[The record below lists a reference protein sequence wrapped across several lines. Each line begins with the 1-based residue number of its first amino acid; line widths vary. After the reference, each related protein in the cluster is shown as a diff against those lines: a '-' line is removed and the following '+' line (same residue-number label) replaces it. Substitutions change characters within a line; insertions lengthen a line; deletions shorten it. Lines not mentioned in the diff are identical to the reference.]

1 MRLTMGKKLVTSFL
15 ILALLVL
22 LSGVVGIMVLNKVS
36 GAADMVVK
44 EKVPVQDAV
53 MKAKLKLKNIEK
65 LICDYS
71 SASSGLDSRAKKLNQ
86 QLEEFTMWISML
98 RYGSSSDRFKASE
111 SYRVYK
117 KLNSGIVVPKAS
129 ARLQKSLDKI
139 FADKEIFLKNCM
151 GLVKAQNLYLGYSVT
166 RNNKNYSL
174 PHYLLLMHQDFI
186 NWYKALE
193 DAVNI
198 VIPFNGNT
206 DPAKGMIGTWVN
218 TFKTHDKGLKK
229 LIKKMN
235 KYNKKIMA
243 YAVKINKAGDSKGKA
258 RQFNRSRGPK
268 ARIVQFFKNMQDY
281 IAPIYRQLDKT
292 KEKQIKAVTK
302 SASTI
307 SNELE
312 SLVKIAENEM
322 SEAMKASQASKKSAS
337 FILIVLTVTAVAAA
351 IILGIIISRG
361 ITKNVTNIV
370 KVTKKIAEG
379 QLNVHADISTNDELG
394 DLCRDTNAM
403 AKHLRQIISKIT
415 EYSEHLTESSTDLTL
430 LASSLSNGAKNM
442 TAKSESVAAAAEEMS
457 TNMNS
462 VAATSE
468 EATANIN
475 TVTIATDEIN
485 SSINEIAKNSEKGSS
500 ITREA
505 VAKAEGA
512 TAKVNELGEA
522 AKAISKVTEVISEI
536 SEQTNLLALNATIEA
551 ARAGEAGKGFAVV
564 ASEIKQ
570 LALQTA
576 EATQDIRT
584 RIEGIQNSTADTVTE
599 IKAVA
604 DIIENVNDIVSTIAA
619 AVEEQSATTKE
630 IADNMGQASGGLQ
643 EVSENVAQS
652 SDVAQEIAKDIGDV
666 NTSSIELA
674 KSSEEL
680 NINSRNLKQL
690 AGDLQEIVNQFR
702 L

>member
-36 GAADMVVK
+36 GSADMVVK
-44 EKVPVQDAV
+44 EKVPVQYAV
-53 MKAKLKLKNIEK
+53 MEANLKLKNIEK
-65 LICDYS
+65 LICEYS
-71 SASSGLDSRAKKLNQ
+71 SASSGLESRAEMLNRQ
-86 QLEEFTMWISML
+86 MDEFTMWIYML
-98 RYGSSSDRFKASE
+98 RYGSTSEKFKASD
-111 SYRVYK
+111 SYAVYK
-117 KLNSGIVVPKAS
+117 KLTSDIVVPRAS
-129 ARLQKSLDKI
+129 ERLQQSLDKI
-139 FADKEIFLKNCM
+139 FKDNAVFRKNCM
-151 GLVKAQNLYLGYSVT
+151 DLVRAQNMYLGYSVT
-166 RNNKNYSL
+166 LSGKNYSL

-206 DPAKGMIGTWVN
+206 DPGKGMIGTWIR
-218 TFKTHDKGLKK
+218 TFKTDDKGLKK
-229 LIKKMN
+229 LIKKME
-235 KYNKKIMA
+235 KYNKKIMG
-243 YAVKINKAGDSKGKA
+243 YAEKINNAGDSKGKL
-258 RQFNRSRGPK
+258 RQFNRSKGPK
-268 ARIVQFFKNMQDY
+268 ARIDQYFKKMQDY

-292 KEKQIKAVTK
+292 KTKQITAVTE
-302 SASTI
+302 SAI
-307 SNELE
+307 KINNELE
-312 SLVKIAENEM
+312 GLVKIAEKEM
-322 SEAMKASQASKKSAS
+322 SDAMRASQASKKSAS
-337 FILIVLTVTAVAAA
+337 LILIVLTFTAVGAA

-361 ITKNVTNIV
+361 ITRNINNIV
-370 KVTKKIAEG
+370 EVTRKIAEG
-379 QLNVHADISTNDELG
+379 QLDVRADISSNDELG
-394 DLCRDTNAM
+394 DLGRDTNAM
-403 AKHLRQIISKIT
+403 AQHLRQIISTIT
-415 EYSEHLTESSTDLTL
+415 EYSEHLTESSSDLTL
-430 LASSLSNGAKNM
+430 VASSLSNEAKDM

-457 TNMNS
+457 ANMNS

-475 TVTIATDEIN
+475 TVSIATDEIN
-485 SSINEIAKNSEKGSS
+485 SSIKEIAKNSEKGSS
-500 ITREA
+500 ITKQA
-505 VAKAEGA
+505 VIKTEGA

-599 IKAVA
+599 IEAVA
-604 DIIENVNDIVSTIAA
+604 GIIENVNDIVSSIAA
-619 AVEEQSATTKE
+619 AVDEQSATTKE
-630 IADNMGQASGGLQ
+630 IADNMGQASGGLK

-652 SDVAQEIAKDIGDV
+652 SDVAKEIAMDIGDV
-666 NTSSIELA
+666 NASTIEVAQTSEKLN
-674 KSSEEL
+674 SS
-680 NINSRNLKQL
+680 SRNLKQL
-690 AGDLQEIVNQFR
+690 ADDLQAIVNQFR